1 MTAPVNGCRP
11 LATALMFPGQ
21 GSQFPGM
28 AMDIAQNN
36 ARAGELLKRADEI
49 LGYYLS
55 SIMAGEHGDRL
66 NLTVHTQPAVFVH
79 SMMALSVLQ
88 EHGAVVPLIAGGHSL
103 GEYSA
108 LCAAGVMDF
117 EQALET
123 VRVRA
128 EAMDRAQPPGTSG
141 MAAIMGCVQ
150 EDVLRVVEE
159 QRGDDVLEA
168 ANFNAPDQVVVSGRL
183 SAVNRVLEAAKGLK
197 RARAVMLP
205 VSSAFHTVLMD
216 SARDALSKRLNE
228 IDIRQPRF
236 RVAANVNGEEYA
248 SPDAAKDLLLEQLV
262 RPVRWD
268 ACVRKMREAGAELFL
283 EIGPGKVL
291 TGLLKRI
298 DKNAKG
304 VAISSFEDIQRFVGE
319 TQ

>member
-1 MTAPVNGCRP
+1 
-11 LATALMFPGQ
+11 
-21 GSQFPGM
+21 
-28 AMDIAQNN
+28 
-36 ARAGELLKRADEI
+36 
-49 LGYYLS
+49 
-55 SIMAGEHGDRL
+55 
-66 NLTVHTQPAVFVH
+66 
-79 SMMALSVLQ
+79 MMALSVLQ

-141 MAAIMGCVQ
+141 MAAVMGCVQ